1 MAKLCFRKIAR
12 TKFSSLSRDQDER
25 SFRST
30 VSVMKKQLEQLTKRY
45 SRVVPVVM
53 DVMEDDARLSSMV
66 KRHDLVIRSVLL
78 VGRSHNR
85 MPLQVDVRWKR

>member
-12 TKFSSLSRDQDER
+12 TKFSSLSRDQDEH